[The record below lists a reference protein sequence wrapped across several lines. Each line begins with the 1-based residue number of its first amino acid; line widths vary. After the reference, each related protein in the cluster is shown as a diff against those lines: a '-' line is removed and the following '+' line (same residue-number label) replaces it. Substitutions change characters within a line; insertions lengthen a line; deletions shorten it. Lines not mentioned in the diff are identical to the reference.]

1 MPERAMKAD
10 TITTVLPPL
19 YARWMDDLL
28 RAEIPHETRSTC
40 DDCAMCAPAGESA
53 GKDSFYFSPVTKCC
67 TYQPKLANFLV
78 GQALDNSDF
87 AFSAGRKTLEK
98 RIDEGVGLTPL
109 GLQQSRI
116 FEVLYH
122 NGKEA
127 FGHASALRCPHYLE
141 EGGGRC
147 GLWRHR
153 NSICAT
159 WFCKHERGALGLSF
173 WHRMRD
179 LLMAVED
186 GLSAWCVVESDLEP
200 ECLARLF
207 PQRQKQGGPTGLSA
221 ADIDGRPDPEVARGL
236 WGKWLGRERE
246 FYRGCGA
253 RVAALGWADVA
264 RIGGPEVAVRARL
277 TRDAFETMTSER
289 IPERLEA
296 GSFHIVASGTRAVRV
311 VSYSGSDPLDLD
323 PAVLEILPYFDGRP
337 TREALRAVEK
347 DLNVSVED
355 DLVRRLVD
363 FEILAPSKEPEA
375 R

>member
-1 MPERAMKAD
+1 MPERAMKAE

-67 TYQPKLANFLV
+67 TYQPKLPNFLV
-78 GQALDNSDF
+78 GQALANSDF

-98 RIDEGVGLTPL
+98 RIDEGVSVTPL

-147 GLWRHR
+147 GVWRHR

-173 WHRMRD
+173 WHRMRN
-179 LLMAVED
+179 LLLAIERS
-186 GLSAWCVVESDLEP
+186 LSIWCVLEAGL
-200 ECLARLF
+200 EVAALRSLF
-207 PQRQKQGGPTGLSA
+207 PPDNRPGRRSLLDAS
-221 ADIDGRPDPEVARGL
+221 DIDGTPDPAIAR
-236 WGKWLGRERE
+236 R
-246 FYRGCGA
+246 
-253 RVAALGWADVA
+253 
-264 RIGGPEVAVRARL
+264 
-277 TRDAFETMTSER
+277 
-289 IPERLEA
+289 
-296 GSFHIVASGTRAVRV
+296 
-311 VSYSGSDPLDLD
+311 
-323 PAVLEILPYFDGRP
+323 
-337 TREALRAVEK
+337 
-347 DLNVSVED
+347 
-355 DLVRRLVD
+355 
-363 FEILAPSKEPEA
+363 
-375 R
+375 